1 MTHLD
6 YSYKQY
12 YPKWERGN
20 DENLITSLKKDYI
33 EIILY
38 REHVCDK
45 VNDLF
50 ETSFK
55 PLEAKTIDS
64 ELGYKIKEYLTK
76 KEINVTKYDD
86 VNETVYV
93 IEISLFDDDDNEYH
107 KEYTL
112 RG

>member
-1 MTHLD
+1 MIHLD
-6 YSYKQY
+6 YSYKQR

-38 REHVCDK
+38 KQSICDK

-55 PLEAKTIDS
+55 PLESKTIDS
-64 ELGYKIKEYLTK
+64 ELGYKIKEYLAK
-76 KEINVTKYDD
+76 KENHFIGMSGC
-86 VNETVYV
+86 
-93 IEISLFDDDDNEYH
+93 IWI
-107 KEYTL
+107 
-112 RG
+112 

>member
-38 REHVCDK
+38 KQSVCDK

-55 PLEAKTIDS
+55 PLVPKIIDS
-64 ELGYKIKEYLTK
+64 EIGFKIKEYLTK
-76 KEINVTKYDD
+76 KENHFIGITGSIWYDLAD
-86 VNETVYV
+86 E
-93 IEISLFDDDDNEYH
+93 
-107 KEYTL
+107 
-112 RG
+112 

>member
-12 YPKWERGN
+12 YPKWKRGN
-20 DENLITSLKKDYI
+20 DENLIASLKKDYI

-38 REHVCDK
+38 KQSVCDK

-55 PLEAKTIDS
+55 PLESKTIDS
-64 ELGYKIKEYLTK
+64 ELGFKIKEYLTK
-76 KEINVTKYDD
+76 KENHFIGITGSIWYDLAD
-86 VNETVYV
+86 E
-93 IEISLFDDDDNEYH
+93 
-107 KEYTL
+107 
-112 RG
+112 

>member
-20 DENLITSLKKDYI
+20 DENLIASLKKDYI

-38 REHVCDK
+38 KQSICDK

-55 PLEAKTIDS
+55 PLESKTIDF
-64 ELGYKIKEYLTK
+64 ELGYKIKEYLTR
-76 KEINVTKYDD
+76 KENHFIGMSGC
-86 VNETVYV
+86 
-93 IEISLFDDDDNEYH
+93 IWI
-107 KEYTL
+107 
-112 RG
+112 

>member
-12 YPKWERGN
+12 YPKWERGY

-38 REHVCDK
+38 KQSVCDK

-55 PLEAKTIDS
+55 PLESKTIDS

-76 KEINVTKYDD
+76 KENRFIGMSGC
-86 VNETVYV
+86 
-93 IEISLFDDDDNEYH
+93 IWI
-107 KEYTL
+107 
-112 RG
+112 

>member
-1 MTHLD
+1 MMMQLD

-38 REHVCDK
+38 KQSVCDK

-55 PLEAKTIDS
+55 PLESKTIES
-64 ELGYKIKEYLTK
+64 ELGYKIK
-76 KEINVTKYDD
+76 
-86 VNETVYV
+86 
-93 IEISLFDDDDNEYH
+93 
-107 KEYTL
+107 
-112 RG
+112 

>member
-1 MTHLD
+1 MQLD

-38 REHVCDK
+38 KQSVCDK

-55 PLEAKTIDS
+55 PLVPKIIDS
-64 ELGYKIKEYLTK
+64 EIGFKIKE
-76 KEINVTKYDD
+76 
-86 VNETVYV
+86 
-93 IEISLFDDDDNEYH
+93 
-107 KEYTL
+107 
-112 RG
+112 

>member
-1 MTHLD
+1 MMMQLD
-6 YSYKQY
+6 YSYKQC

-20 DENLITSLKKDYI
+20 DENLIISLKKDYI

-38 REHVCDK
+38 KQSVCDK

-55 PLEAKTIDS
+55 PLESKTIDS

-76 KEINVTKYDD
+76 KENHFIGMSGCSW
-86 VNETVYV
+86 
-93 IEISLFDDDDNEYH
+93 I
-107 KEYTL
+107 
-112 RG
+112 

>member
-20 DENLITSLKKDYI
+20 DENLIASLKKDYI

-38 REHVCDK
+38 KQSVCDK

-55 PLEAKTIDS
+55 PLESKTIDS
-64 ELGYKIKEYLTK
+64 KLGYKIKEYLTK
-76 KEINVTKYDD
+76 KENHFIGMSGC
-86 VNETVYV
+86 
-93 IEISLFDDDDNEYH
+93 IWI
-107 KEYTL
+107 
-112 RG
+112 

>member
-38 REHVCDK
+38 KQSVCDK

-55 PLEAKTIDS
+55 PLESKTIDS

-76 KEINVTKYDD
+76 KENHFIGITGSIWYDLPD
-86 VNETVYV
+86 EQ
-93 IEISLFDDDDNEYH
+93 
-107 KEYTL
+107 
-112 RG
+112 

>member
-1 MTHLD
+1 MTQLD
-6 YSYKQY
+6 YSFKRY
-12 YPKWERGN
+12 YPKWERRN

-38 REHVCDK
+38 KQCVCDK

-64 ELGYKIKEYLTK
+64 ELGSKIKEYLTN
-76 KEINVTKYDD
+76 KENHFIG
-86 VNETVYV
+86 
-93 IEISLFDDDDNEYH
+93 IS
-107 KEYTL
+107 
-112 RG
+112 GCIWI